1 MTLVHS
7 KERLFLILFRTQK
20 HSCQKYIYE
29 EKLHPCSQYRKKCPG
44 ALDIVQD
51 TDKYWPI
58 LWLFH
63 PLVNQVI
70 LQVLDE
76 PDFKQIRF
84 PLPCQLENLTN
95 INPTQHDEFFKAL
108 GQSLAQTIWYRW
120 ICSSTSWHWS
130 HSDIPPVKTTAAC
143 TCPHQDPSSAP
154 SSFFSPE
161 IENKLEGTKVLMV

>member
-1 MTLVHS
+1 M
-7 KERLFLILFRTQK
+7 KK
-20 HSCQKYIYE
+20 
-29 EKLHPCSQYRKKCPG
+29 KLHPCSQYRKKCPG

-95 INPTQHDEFFKAL
+95 INPTRQESFKAL
-108 GQSLAQTIWYRW
+108 GQSLAHTIWYR
-120 ICSSTSWHWS
+120 
-130 HSDIPPVKTTAAC
+130 
-143 TCPHQDPSSAP
+143 
-154 SSFFSPE
+154 
-161 IENKLEGTKVLMV
+161 